1 MSSHFVRS
9 KRFFRVGI
17 VVAALVFFGVQMG
30 LTQAAEAVVS
40 IAFDQSVAT
49 IGRTPKLSI
58 NVSNNGANTIRITRL
73 QCFQQGTSLVASSI
87 QGYPSTLGANKGFNT
102 YQMYRAS
109 SPGLT
114 EVRCD
119 LTAVDTVTGES
130 FTSSSVPVSVNVL
143 SETRIYFDAV
153 SATRVA
159 TVGQAV
165 FIQAK
170 FGNRGKTPFTNL
182 SISCVELGRSL
193 VFVSSTPLQSTILPG
208 QSGFVEYRWQAVRVG
223 SAPIACSLTA
233 TDSVN
238 GQPITLPAPTINIEV
253 R

>member
-1 MSSHFVRS
+1 MRSHVQR
-9 KRFFRVGI
+9 KRLIRVGI
-17 VVAALVFFGVQMG
+17 VALLLVFFSVQMG
-30 LTQAAEAVVS
+30 FTQAADTFIS

-49 IGRTPKLSI
+49 IGRTPKLTI
-58 NVSNNGANTIRITRL
+58 NISNLGTTTVRVNRI
-73 QCFQQGTSLVASSI
+73 QCFQTGTSLAASSI
-87 QGYPSTLGANKGFNT
+87 QGYPSTVAPNQGFNT
-102 YQMYRAS
+102 TQLYRAA

-119 LTAVDTVTGES
+119 LTATDLSTGQPFTV
-130 FTSSSVPVSVNVL
+130 SSIPTSVNVL
-143 SETRIYFDAV
+143 SETRLYFDAV

-159 TVGQAV
+159 TVGQTV
-165 FIQAK
+165 FVQAK

-182 SISCVELGRSL
+182 NLSCVELGRSL
-193 VFVSSTPLQSTILPG
+193 VFISSTPLQSTILPG
-208 QSGFVEYRWQAVRVG
+208 QSGFVEYRWQAVRPG

-238 GQPITLPAPTINIEV
+238 GQPVTLPAPTINIEV